1 MKIGIATAKVD
12 LSQKMKRYKHL
23 SSWYWNILFSD
34 TTSTSF
40 DNLLI
45 QLSSNRKKAK
55 EQKKLIKEVFKDF
68 GLKSGSQV
76 LVLFSRDN
84 HNVLAIGYSGKKL
97 WIDVD
102 DYKPKEINELDIDIT
117 SLKVNID
124 Y

>member
-23 SSWYWNILFSD
+23 NSWYWNILFSD